1 MADPFSIGIAVDS
14 GPAVSGLRNLE
25 AAAKRAGVS
34 VEEMQARVSKA
45 SAGAAAAGAKMA
57 ASVTAQSPA
66 LTAASRA
73 AAGQAETMSR
83 LSTSTVQAASA
94 MDRFATNLT
103 RMVVIG
109 VITEGVRRLTRY
121 MVELGSQLAKIGDVS
136 QRLGMSTGRFQ
147 GLEMAAGGV
156 GIGSN
161 EFLDNFLKFGREV
174 DRAKVGVGDLNK
186 LLQANG
192 ESAGGI
198 EVTFFKVADLIQ
210 NARNDMQKFSLL
222 QQAGLPPT
230 LEWVRLM
237 EQGGDALRDAVEEAT
252 KLGTV
257 TDDTLIRRAKA
268 FDDEWAK
275 AVTRLSL
282 KFRAFATDVIGW
294 FADISSAGTAALIKI
309 TSLLP
314 ESIRPDIGRNILRN
328 SMNNDVGSRLSQ
340 SDANAF
346 YDAVGLGNKG
356 GRSTVNPADTIKAQ
370 KTAFDAAISSISRH
384 IAAMNA
390 DAEAVGKTSAEHA
403 RLRVEAQLVEAG
415 LRSGLSE
422 AAVRSS
428 EKFKELGQA
437 AQDAAQKLASARVND
452 QIKFDRE
459 TGFLSSQDV
468 AIAQQLRDIYPSVA
482 DALSSVEAQ
491 AMRVNDAMKELSSS
505 IENNLTSGLT
515 DIVSGTKSASDGFR
529 DMANSIIKD
538 IERMVIRMLVIQ
550 PLMRG
555 LQGIMGGLGFADGGV
570 FGLPSIGN
578 GHGLYAKGGVFA
590 NDNIPAFAK
599 GGTFTNSIVSSP
611 TLFRFAQGTG
621 LMGEAGPE
629 AIMPLKR
636 APDGRLGVAAHGGSA
651 TPGNVSIS
659 IGDIHVSV
667 PEGTSPENAAAIGSA
682 VRDSVRQVVDERI
695 GHHLRSR
702 GMLNR
707 AG

>member
-1 MADPFSIGIAVDS
+1 MTVATLGIAVNS
-14 GPAVSGLRNLE
+14 GPAVTGLRNLE
-25 AAAKRAGVS
+25 TAAKRAGIT
-34 VEEMQARVSKA
+34 VEEMQARVNKA

-57 ASVTAQSPA
+57 ASAAAQSPA
-66 LTAASRA
+66 LAAASRA
-73 AAGQAETMSR
+73 AAGQAESMSR

-94 MDRFATNLT
+94 MDKFATNLT

-109 VITEGVRRLTRY
+109 AITEGVRRLTRY
-121 MVELGSQLAKIGDVS
+121 MVELGGQLAKIGDVS
-136 QRLGMSTGRFQ
+136 QRLGISTGRFQ
-147 GLEMAAGGV
+147 GLEMAAGGM

-174 DRAKVGVGDLNK
+174 DRAKVGIGDLNK

-192 ESAGGI
+192 QSAGDV
-198 EVTFFKVADLIQ
+198 ETSFFKVADLIK

-237 EQGGDALRDAVEEAT
+237 EQGGDSLRDAVEEAT

-314 ESIRPDIGRNILRN
+314 EAIRPDIGRNILRN

-340 SDANAF
+340 NEANTF
-346 YDAVGLGNKG
+346 YDAVGLGGKG
-356 GRSTVNPADTIKAQ
+356 GKTTVNPGDQIKTQ
-370 KTAFDAAISSISRH
+370 KTAFDSAVNSISRH

-390 DAEAVGKTSAEHA
+390 DAAAVGKTAAEHA

-437 AQDAAQKLASARVND
+437 AQDAAQKLALARVND

-459 TGFLSSQDV
+459 TSFLSQQDV
-468 AIAQQLRDIYPSVA
+468 SIAQALRDIYGNDVPA
-482 DALSSVEAQ
+482 ALASSEAA
-491 AMRVNDAMKELSSS
+491 AMRMNDAMRDLSGS
-505 IENNLTSGLT
+505 IENSISTGLS
-515 DIVSGTKSASDGFR
+515 DLVSGSKSAKDAFS
-529 DMANSIIKD
+529 DMADGVVKAIQKMIIQMM
-538 IERMVIRMLVIQ
+538 IVQ

-555 LQGIMGGLGFADGGV
+555 LQGALGGIFGPGAPLNILPNALGGV
-570 FGLPSIGN
+570 FP
-578 GHGLYAKGGVFA
+578 A
-590 NDNIPAFAK
+590 NDNGISRYS
-599 GGTFTNSIVSSP
+599 NQIVSHP
-611 TLFRFAQGTG
+611 TIFPFARGVG

-636 APDGRLGVAAHGGSA
+636 APDGSLGVSAQGGRGGAPVINIINQSSGKVEQGGVRQNA
-651 TPGNVSIS
+651 DGSIDVF
-659 IGDIHVSV
+659 IRDAVRGVMLDDVAKDGDISR
-667 PEGTSPENAAAIGSA
+667 AMSA
-682 VRDSVRQVVDERI
+682 RI
-695 GHHLRSR
+695 
-702 GMLNR
+702 
-707 AG
+707 AGFNGR